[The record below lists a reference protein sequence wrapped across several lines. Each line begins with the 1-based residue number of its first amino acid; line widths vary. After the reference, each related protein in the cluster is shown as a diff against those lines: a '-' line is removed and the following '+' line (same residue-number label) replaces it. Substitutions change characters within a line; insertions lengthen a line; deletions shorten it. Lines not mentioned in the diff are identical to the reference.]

1 MNLRILMPIKRTVQK
16 TIILKNKSNTWHTTS
31 LGLFNQSLLRSI
43 VLSILLYVALKFIIK
58 YFYKALSVAP
68 FS

>member
-16 TIILKNKSNTWHTTS
+16 TIILKNKSNTWQTTS